1 VNFFLAYVGISFCIL
16 LIFVYFARKHL
27 YGLLHDSRTLV
38 SDLELPVRKQKYG
51 VLSGSGES
59 KDYGQ
64 FAQLDELDELDA
76 EMEHKERS
84 LGETNCV

>member
-1 VNFFLAYVGISFCIL
+1 MNFFLAYVGISFCIL

-51 VLSGSGES
+51 VLTPGGES

-64 FAQLDELDELDA
+64 FAQLDELGDDL
-76 EMEHKERS
+76 EHKERS

>member
-1 VNFFLAYVGISFCIL
+1 MNFFLAYVGISFCIL

-27 YGLLHDSRTLV
+27 YGLLYDSRTLV

-59 KDYGQ
+59 KEY
-64 FAQLDELDELDA
+64 AAKLDELYELDA